1 MGIANVNVVWQFNNT
16 TVGILQTTGTQS
28 ANLTFSPVNQSQEGS
43 YTCTA
48 TLSIPDVPLQRM
60 ISQQYEFSKLSK
72 FIIYLIINQSMY
84 R

>member
-16 TVGILQTTGTQS
+16 TVGITQTTGTQS
-28 ANLTFSPVNQSQEGS
+28 ANLTFSPVSQFQEAT

-48 TLSIPDVPLQRM
+48 TLSIPDVTLQRM
-60 ISQQYEFSKLSK
+60 ISQQYEFRTLSKL
-72 FIIYLIINQSMY
+72 IIYLIINQSMY

>member
-16 TVGILQTTGTQS
+16 IVGITQTTGTLS
-28 ANLTFSPVNQSQEGS
+28 ANLTFSPVSQSQEGT

-60 ISQQYEFSKLSK
+60 ISQQYEFRTLSK

>member
-16 TVGILQTTGTQS
+16 TVGTTGTQS
-28 ANLTFSPVNQSQEGS
+28 ANLTFSPVNQSQEGT

-60 ISQQYEFSKLSK
+60 ISQQYEFRTLSK
-72 FIIYLIINQSMY
+72 FIIYLIRNQFLY

>member
-16 TVGILQTTGTQS
+16 TVGTN
-28 ANLTFSPVNQSQEGS
+28 ANLTFSPVNQSQEGT

-48 TLSIPDVPLQRM
+48 TLSIPDVTLQRM
-60 ISQQYEFSKLSK
+60 ISQQYEFRTLSK

>member
-16 TVGILQTTGTQS
+16 TVGISQTNGIQS
-28 ANLTFSPVNQSQEGS
+28 ANLTFSPVSQSQEGT

-60 ISQQYEFSKLSK
+60 ISQQYEFRTLSK